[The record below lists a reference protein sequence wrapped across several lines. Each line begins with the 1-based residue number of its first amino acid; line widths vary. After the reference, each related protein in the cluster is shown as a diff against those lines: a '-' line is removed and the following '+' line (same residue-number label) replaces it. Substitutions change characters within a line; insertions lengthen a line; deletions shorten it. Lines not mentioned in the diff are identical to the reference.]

1 MDHGQ
6 FKVTLKTVDKKF
18 AYTICRLE
26 LTNMEVCMCMHGVC
40 ARRAGAC
47 EDSGIT
53 YILSVYVCRYVH
65 MCVQT
70 LHVQYAVWLGAWVK
84 A

>member
-26 LTNMEVCMCMHGVC
+26 LTNMEVCMYMHGVC
-40 ARRAGAC
+40 ARRTGAC
-47 EDSGIT
+47 EESGIM

-65 MCVQT
+65 VCT
-70 LHVQYAVWLGAWVK
+70 YLTCAVYSVVGWLG
-84 A
+84 